1 MVTIEVPVRLR
12 GVATVGIALL
22 AACGSGDSS
31 APPCTVSLQDEVAR
45 VQVLPAA
52 ATIIPG
58 EQVQFGATAYS
69 CTGDPLLSTD
79 FTWQTADGSTLSITP
94 TGLAQGVKAGGPV
107 GVTATASGKVGSAR
121 VTINPRT
128 VVSVRIEPAT
138 AVVAVGQTSTLV
150 AKALDSQGQEL
161 PGFTPAWSTSDPSRA
176 TVTQAGV
183 VSAIATGAVDVM
195 ATIEGRTGT
204 SAVTV
209 VAVAVA
215 TIAVSPAAP
224 SLAGGATLQLTA
236 VLKDDEGN
244 VLTGRVITWTTSN
257 PARAVVSSSGLV
269 SGRGNLGPV
278 TITAT
283 AEGKSGS
290 TEVSITQAPPASLS
304 FVTQPGTIIA
314 GGTFPDF
321 QVEVLDALGLRA
333 TGSTATITIDIDE
346 NQMMPGELHGT
357 LSATAVNG
365 VATFTGL
372 SMTRATGLYLIAKS
386 DGLMWARSAVAWVNP
401 GPPVSLGFISQ
412 PPNAVVHEIISNP
425 FPTVWCKDVYD
436 NWASTCVTVSI
447 ALGNNPA
454 GATLLG
460 PTTDSPGG
468 NFTYVTFDRLRI
480 DRVGSGY
487 TFVATATGLGS
498 ATSEAFSVSAG
509 PAVRMAYLE
518 QPSDIVSGTAFNPA
532 IVIEL
537 QDYYGNRVLNTTTEY
552 VTLFPRGPG
561 DIAPPAGTSI
571 AGSQAE
577 YFVQGLATF
586 SSTSVI
592 VFVDRTLT
600 LRAVSA
606 GMGNLVS
613 QPFVV
618 RLP

>member
-1 MVTIEVPVRLR
+1 MRLR

-22 AACGSGDSS
+22 AACGGGDSS
-31 APPCTVSLQDEVAR
+31 APPCTVSLEDEVAR
-45 VQVLPAA
+45 VQVLPSA

-69 CTGDPLLSTD
+69 CTGDPLLSTE
-79 FTWQTADGSTLSITP
+79 FTWQTADGSALSITP
-94 TGLAQGVKAGGPV
+94 AGLAQGVKPGGPI

-128 VVSVRIEPAT
+128 VALVRIEPAT
-138 AVVAVGQTSTLV
+138 AVLAVGQTSTLV
-150 AKALDSQGQEL
+150 ARALDSQGQEL
-161 PGFTPAWSTSDPSRA
+161 PGFTPVWSTSDPSRA

-183 VSAIATGAVDVM
+183 VSAIATGAVDVT
-195 ATIEGRTGT
+195 ATVEGRIGT

-209 VAVAVA
+209 VAEAVS
-215 TIAVSPAAP
+215 TVAVSPAAP
-224 SLAGGATLQLTA
+224 TLAGGATLQLTA

-269 SGRGNLGPV
+269 SGRSNTGPV

-290 TEVSITQAPPASLS
+290 AEVSITQAPPASLS
-304 FVTQPGTIIA
+304 FVTQPGHIVA
-314 GGTFPDF
+314 GETFPDI

-333 TGSTATITIDIDE
+333 TGSTATITIDLDE

-357 LSATAVNG
+357 LSASAVNG
-365 VATFTGL
+365 VATFSGL
-372 SMTRATGLYLIAKS
+372 SMTRATGVSLIVKS
-386 DGLMWARSAVAWVNP
+386 DGLMWARSAVGWVIP
-401 GPPVSLGFISQ
+401 GPPVSIGFMSQ
-412 PPNAVVHEIISNP
+412 PPNAVAHEIIGNP
-425 FPTVWCKDVYD
+425 FPSVWCKDVYD

-447 ALGNNPA
+447 ALGNNPS

-460 PTTDSPGG
+460 STTDSPGG

-487 TFVATATGLGS
+487 TLVATAELGS

-509 PAVRMAYLE
+509 PAVRMAYLV
-518 QPSDIVSGTAFNPA
+518 QPADIVSGAVFNPA

-561 DIAPPAGTSI
+561 DIAPPAGTAI
-571 AGSQAE
+571 AGSQAAF
-577 YFVQGLATF
+577 FVQGLATF
-586 SSTSVI
+586 SGTSVI